1 MRSCS
6 DEVQVVAVDF
16 VEQEPI
22 GLDVA
27 IAMVFPVAAQGV
39 VFVSRRQGI
48 AVDQEQNQHAQL
60 RHIFS
65 APLGQLDIAPEF
77 RAADRIARVQI
88 PRSSK
93 SA

>member
-1 MRSCS
+1 
-6 DEVQVVAVDF
+6 
-16 VEQEPI
+16 
-22 GLDVA
+22 
-27 IAMVFPVAAQGV
+27 V

-65 APLGQLDIAPEF
+65 APLGQLDIAPKL
-77 RAADRIARVQI
+77 RTADRIARVQI